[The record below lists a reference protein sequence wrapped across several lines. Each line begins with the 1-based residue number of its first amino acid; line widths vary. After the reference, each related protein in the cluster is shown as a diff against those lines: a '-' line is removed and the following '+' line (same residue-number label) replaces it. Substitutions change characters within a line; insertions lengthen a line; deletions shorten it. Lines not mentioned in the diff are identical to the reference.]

1 MSLTC
6 ARISTG
12 QCNGHNEPRIGENGI
27 RLWLI
32 EKKKNDEF
40 TWETEPEI
48 LKSNPPSRVFC
59 QVCGMSFEKWVS
71 ELKNAKRTIDPVIA
85 KSTIDPE
92 IAKTIDPMIAKSTI
106 DPEIGHFSPIQEVP
120 FELSQSS
127 DLLVEFQ
134 DGVFCEYKSTD
145 GHLFLLE
152 KSMIWKSIKSINIL
166 YSDIA
171 FIKMGLFKNQRR
183 TEKTWDMLIKIRPT
197 SEKQVAGQRATEY
210 LFQSLDS
217 SEKDPIINFLKS
229 KTVKVKEKMWRVVKP
244 RYTFPGFFE
253 DIVPRLLDMKYG
265 PDIAPLINVCVK
277 ARICPMKRNGYFD
290 WERDITYRAWI
301 DAKVKSCE
309 DPEFKNVLRADN
321 WLHRHMAASYAL
333 GNKKKYRFF
342 LGHRV
347 PPLRCVQHLI
357 LSEEGE
363 EGDGA
368 PEENWK
374 LDFSDLLSCKCGF
387 VKCRDCLN
395 GPFED
400 DNISLNDC
408 HRCDGYFCGGDE
420 CSHDCVC
427 SGCGIVHEDEVGSE

>member
-1 MSLTC
+1 
-6 ARISTG
+6 
-12 QCNGHNEPRIGENGI
+12 
-27 RLWLI
+27 
-32 EKKKNDEF
+32 
-40 TWETEPEI
+40 
-48 LKSNPPSRVFC
+48 
-59 QVCGMSFEKWVS
+59 
-71 ELKNAKRTIDPVIA
+71 
-85 KSTIDPE
+85 
-92 IAKTIDPMIAKSTI
+92 
-106 DPEIGHFSPIQEVP
+106 
-120 FELSQSS
+120 
-127 DLLVEFQ
+127 
-134 DGVFCEYKSTD
+134 
-145 GHLFLLE
+145 
-152 KSMIWKSIKSINIL
+152 
-166 YSDIA
+166 
-171 FIKMGLFKNQRR
+171 
-183 TEKTWDMLIKIRPT
+183 
-197 SEKQVAGQRATEY
+197 
-210 LFQSLDS
+210 
-217 SEKDPIINFLKS
+217 
-229 KTVKVKEKMWRVVKP
+229 
-244 RYTFPGFFE
+244 
-253 DIVPRLLDMKYG
+253 
-265 PDIAPLINVCVK
+265 VK

-427 SGCGIVHEDEVGSE
+427 PGCGIVHEGSQDEFGSE